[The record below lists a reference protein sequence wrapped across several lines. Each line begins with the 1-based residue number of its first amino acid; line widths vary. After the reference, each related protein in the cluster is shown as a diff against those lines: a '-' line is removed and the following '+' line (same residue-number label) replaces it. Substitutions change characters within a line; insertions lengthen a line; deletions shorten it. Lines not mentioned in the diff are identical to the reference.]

1 MHIRA
6 CEGGLFVSDRAL
18 TRLFVDAIA
27 NVKLFPE
34 LYTLC
39 RWYLTSRTLHTH
51 IHTVYSPLGSPTF
64 DFARVP
70 LPARPAFVLATA
82 LCELLV
88 TALPLLLLPAWL
100 LHLSYWLTPLS
111 HTFVF
116 YYGPFLMW
124 LAVYLR
130 YTRWPEM
137 RQLFHHFITID
148 YLYRRSFLS

>member
-1 MHIRA
+1 MI
-6 CEGGLFVSDRAL
+6 
-18 TRLFVDAIA
+18 RLFVDAIVK
-27 NVKLFPE
+27 VKLFPE

-39 RWYLTSRTLHTH
+39 RWAVVDLSTLTLHA
-51 IHTVYSPLGSPTF
+51 VYSPLGSPTF

-70 LPARPAFVLATA
+70 LFARPALVLATA

-130 YTRWPEM
+130 YARWPEM
-137 RQLFHHFITID
+137 RQLFHHFITIE
-148 YLYRRSFLS
+148 YIYRRSFFE